1 MMSKKITIAWIA
13 ALLVM
18 TIACKKALDINQDPN
33 NPSLSQGSPKLVF
46 PAAVMATAGRVGGDL
61 AILGGIWG
69 EYLTQSSQSNQ
80 YKYIDAYDVQP
91 SSLNGVYTGLFTGGL
106 KNYQF
111 VIDKARAAGDW
122 NFFLMATVMK
132 AYTTEVLVDLYDKIP
147 YTEALQGTGN
157 LNPRF
162 DNGDVIYE
170 ALLASL
176 DTALSKDFTASS
188 NTVLAGSAD
197 SSVDIVF
204 KGNMAQWRRF
214 ANTLELKM
222 YLRMINAKPAE
233 AQSGVTKLYNAG
245 GDFLTTNAGVFGF
258 IDAPGQD
265 NPLYEQNIRQLNT
278 TSNLRASRTFVS
290 FLVSHNDPRVVSYF
304 GSTNPNSINQ
314 GDYLGTDPTYSTA
327 AVFVQHP
334 TDPVIF
340 ISAAESYFLQA
351 EARERY
357 FAGAGAKALYDQG
370 VLSAF
375 ASVGQN
381 GAAFIAPGGAY
392 EYPAAG
398 TLDQKIQA
406 ISTQK
411 WASFPYGVHFIE
423 GFFEKQR
430 TGYPLTST
438 VYSTD
443 PAYVP
448 GRFVVSKNSVLPA
461 GQLPRRLPYP
471 DVEISRNANAPSVVP
486 IITPVWWAKQ

>member
-1 MMSKKITIAWIA
+1 MMKNKKICFGLA
-13 ALLVM
+13 ALLLLG
-18 TIACKKALDINQDPN
+18 TACKKTLDINQDPN
-33 NPSLSQGSPKLVF
+33 NPSLSQGNPKLVF
-46 PAAVMATAGRVGGDL
+46 PAAVMATAGRVGGDVAL
-61 AILGGIWG
+61 LGAIWG
-69 EYLTQSSQSNQ
+69 QYVTQSSQSNQ

-91 SSLNGVYTGLFTGGL
+91 SSLNAIYTGLFTGGL

-111 VIDKARAAGDW
+111 VIDKARDAQDW
-122 NFFLMATVMK
+122 NFYLMATVMK

-157 LNPRF
+157 LNPHF
-162 DNGDVIYE
+162 DDGYSIYVN
-170 ALLASL
+170 LLASI
-176 DTALSKDFTASS
+176 DSALAKDFTASS
-188 NTVLAGSAD
+188 NTVLVGSKD
-197 SSVDIVF
+197 STVDLIF
-204 KGNMAQWRRF
+204 KGNMAQWKKF

-233 AQSGVTKLYNAG
+233 AQAGVLKLYNANAQ
-245 GDFLTTNAGVFGF
+245 FLTTDAGVFGF
-258 IDAPGQD
+258 TDAPGQD

-278 TSNLRASRTFVS
+278 PSNLRASRTFVS
-290 FLVSHNDPRVVSYF
+290 FLRANSDPRIVSYF
-304 GSTNPNSINQ
+304 GSATPNSINQ
-314 GDYLGTDPTYSTA
+314 GDYLGTDPSYSTA
-327 AVFVQHP
+327 AVFVQRP

-370 VLSAF
+370 VLLAF
-375 ASVGQN
+375 SSVGQN
-381 GAAFIAPGGAY
+381 GATFIAPGGAY
-392 EYPAAG
+392 EYPVAG
-398 TLDQKIQA
+398 TLDQKIKA

-430 TGYPLTST
+430 TGYPLTSP

-443 PAYVP
+443 PSYVP
-448 GRFVVSKNSVLPA
+448 GQFVVSKNSVLPA
-461 GQLPRRLPYP
+461 GQMPRRLPYP

-486 IITPVWWAKQ
+486 IITPVWWAKP